1 VTGFDATFDYDLPQV
16 VAKAIFPHPEISTS
30 KLAAVFFTVPG
41 MLHTPATSNQ
51 SNQTKAMHSA
61 EEHTSSYYAATA
73 NSDSNFPRLKGDL
86 RTDVCVIGAGF
97 TGIATAL
104 TLAERGYNVCV
115 LEANRVGWGA
125 SGRNGGQLI
134 GGISGEQK
142 LVEANPGQAD
152 LIWDM
157 RWRGHEIIRER
168 VDKYAIDCDLKQG
181 YVDVA
186 IRLRHVKDLEAAERT
201 LTRRKFPFEH
211 YLLSKTDTRD
221 VLGTDAYIGALKNM
235 GNGHL
240 HPLNLCLGEAQAA
253 VAQGA
258 LIFEQSAVLRIDH
271 GEAVRVSTAE
281 GSVTADYVVMAGN
294 AYQVLDKSLRG
305 RFFPVRSY
313 IIATEPL
320 SEEQLDTVN
329 PHDFAVCDPNFVL
342 QYFRLSADKRLLFGG
357 RCNYFG
363 DDQEVIAANLRPRM
377 LKIYP
382 QLQDIGIDY
391 AWGGTIAVPMNRV
404 PQLGRL
410 ASNVFYSHAYSGHG
424 VNVTHVAG
432 EIMADIIA
440 GTAER
445 FDVFSGLSSSRI
457 PGVNQF
463 GNAMVSLGIA
473 YYGLKDKLL

>member
-1 VTGFDATFDYDLPQV
+1 
-16 VAKAIFPHPEISTS
+16 
-30 KLAAVFFTVPG
+30 
-41 MLHTPATSNQ
+41 
-51 SNQTKAMHSA
+51 MHFA
-61 EEHTSSYYAATA
+61 EEHTSSYYAGTA
-73 NSDSNFPRLKGDL
+73 NSVSDFPRLKGDL

-97 TGIATAL
+97 TGISTAL
-104 TLAERGYNVCV
+104 TLAERNYNVCV
-115 LEANRVGWGA
+115 LEANRVSWGA

-142 LVEANPGQAD
+142 LVDSNPGQES

-157 RWRGHEIIRER
+157 HWRGHEIVRER
-168 VDKYAIDCDLKQG
+168 VEKYEIDCDLKNG

-186 IRLRHVKDLEAAERT
+186 IKPRHVRDLEAAERQ
-201 LTRRKFPFEH
+201 LTQRNFPFEH
-211 YLLSKTDTRD
+211 SLLSKAETCDA
-221 VLGTDAYIGALKNM
+221 LGTDAYIGALRNM

-253 VAQGA
+253 TA
-258 LIFEQSAVLRIDH
+258 LGTQIFEQSAALRIDH

-294 AYQVLDKSLRG
+294 AYQVLNKSIRG

-329 PHDFAVCDPNFVL
+329 PHDLAICDPNFVL

-363 DDQEVIAANLRPRM
+363 DDQNVITANLKPRM

-382 QLQDIGIDY
+382 QLKDTNIEY

-404 PQLGRL
+404 PQLGRI
-410 ASNVFYSHAYSGHG
+410 APNVFYANAYSGHG
-424 VNVTHVAG
+424 VNVSHLAG
-432 EIMADIIA
+432 EIMADIVG

-445 FDVFSGLSSSRI
+445 FDVFSGLRSAWI
-457 PGVNQF
+457 PGVNHF
-463 GNAMVSLGIA
+463 GNAMVSLGIT
-473 YYGLKDKLL
+473 YYGLKDKWF